1 VEMVPENEI
10 TLPVAEV
17 SLPEAEVVIDD
28 KPVYRIDTRPSQAL
42 VVHCGDPRF
51 QSAFRMFITHELGID
66 NYTPLII
73 GGGVHAFGAQ
83 SFLPKNFKILW
94 QQIKFF
100 VKEGRVNQVIFIN
113 HEDCKWYE
121 KMQGLQSRI
130 KLPII
135 GRRDLQTAART
146 ILRDFTGVRVRSF
159 WAAVDGNDITFDEVT
174 AD

>member
-1 VEMVPENEI
+1 VEMIPEDQI
-10 TLPVAEV
+10 SPA
-17 SLPEAEVVIDD
+17 EAEVTLNG
-28 KPVYRIDTRPSQAL
+28 KPVYKIDTRPSQAL

-51 QSAFRMFITHELGID
+51 QAAFRMFITKELGIP

-83 SFLPKNFKILW
+83 SLLPKNFKILW

-130 KLPII
+130 KLPVI
-135 GRRDLQTAART
+135 GRQDLQTAART

-159 WAAVDGNDITFDEVT
+159 WAAVDGDDITFNEVSP
-174 AD
+174 D